1 MGFQVRILA
10 RQPALPALP
19 VQLRPG
25 TPSMDSVGAMV
36 RRILLAAALAV
47 CLHACGAV
55 GLGPTP
61 TPMPSLT
68 ESQVTWCRHHDM
80 TPLISIG
87 AIRDFQGN
95 EVLDAAHNL
104 GIPIPQVI
112 HDADAYFGISN
123 VSAGIG
129 K

>member
-1 MGFQVRILA
+1 M
-10 RQPALPALP
+10 
-19 VQLRPG
+19 
-25 TPSMDSVGAMV
+25 
-36 RRILLAAALAV
+36 LAAAIAV
-47 CLHACGAV
+47 CLDACGAV

-87 AIRDFQGN
+87 AMRDFEGN
-95 EVLDAAHNL
+95 EVLDAAHDL
-104 GIPIPQVI
+104 GVPIPQVI
-112 HDADAYFGISN
+112 QDADAYFAISN

-129 K
+129 KAMADKAGNGFIEGWSDALDQWRTTPDYARACLAVLELR